1 MDKQYELYCL
11 ADPLFYDVPERG
23 RAVAANLDFAVARRD
38 LPGGWQRVARNE
50 WLVHQPPGVQ
60 IPEQG
65 WKIHV
70 SACLENADDVVAR
83 VWDYCIPRRV
93 SFKFLRS
100 RLLLHMR
107 SAKYAPRGASGKL
120 VTVYPLDDAHCELIC
135 RELASIL
142 AGQPGPYILSDLRIG
157 DGPLHVRYGGFAERY
172 CEDEKGELVAAIQE
186 PGGRLVPDRRD
197 PVFTLPAWV
206 TLPDFLVE
214 DLAAR
219 NATRTTELPYRI
231 ERALHFSNGGGV
243 YVATDLRTEEEVVL
257 KEARPHAGLAG
268 DGADAV
274 SRLRR
279 EQDILARLDGLDVA
293 PNARGYLELGGHH
306 FLVQDFIEGRPLNA
320 FFAEKYP
327 YLDPEPDAKRIDD
340 YTAWALK
347 IYGGVERAVAA
358 IHERG
363 IVFNDLHVF
372 NVMVR
377 PDETVALIDFE
388 AAAHVDEGRRPTIGN
403 PGFVAPRDR
412 AGFAIDRYSL
422 ACLRLALFA
431 PLTTLIPLDRAK
443 AAHLAEVIAE
453 LFPVD
458 RHFLDEAVCEIM
470 GAQAGAGP
478 RPQLPEFTADAEGW
492 ALARDALT
500 RAILA
505 SATPDRDD
513 RLFPGDV
520 RQFAPGGGLSLA
532 YGAAGVLYALS
543 VTGAGRFPEFE
554 EWLVQRATRLSPGT
568 RLGLYDGLL
577 GVAYVLD
584 GLGHRDAALQVAEVC
599 LGERWERLHLDLF
612 GGLAGFALAL
622 GQLGDATGEPA
633 LRDAALRAAGIVAAR
648 LPELEADATG
658 DRSDRGAGLFHGASG
673 LALLFIRMYE
683 RTGDTGYL
691 DRAATALRAD
701 LDRCVFDGKGAL
713 QVNEGWRILPYLA
726 KGGAGIG
733 SVLDDYLA
741 HRPDDDR
748 FVKAAA
754 GAARAA
760 CSPYYAEPQLF
771 NGRAG
776 MILHLSRRHAP
787 GAGTADA
794 RIAGHVRRLCWHAV
808 SYRGGLAFPGS
819 GLLRLSMD
827 LGTGTAG
834 VLLGLGAAQ
843 HTGPAHLPFM
853 EPTNDQPRRPSEVST
868 NPQTRR

>member
-1 MDKQYELYCL
+1 VDKQYELYCL

-23 RAVAANLDFAVARRD
+23 RAGAADPDFAVASRD
-38 LPGGWQRVARNE
+38 LPEGWKRVPRNE
-50 WLVHQPPGVQ
+50 WLVHQPQDEQ
-60 IPEQG
+60 IPTQG
-65 WKIHV
+65 WKIHI
-70 SACLENADDVVAR
+70 SACLENADEVLAG
-83 VWDYCIPRRV
+83 VWDYCVPRRI

-100 RLLLHMR
+100 QLLLHMR

-120 VTVYPLDDAHCELIC
+120 VTIYPLGDAQCELIC
-135 RELASIL
+135 KELGAIL
-142 AGQPGPYILSDLRIG
+142 DGQPGPYILTDLRIG
-157 DGPLHVRYGGFAERY
+157 DGPLHVRYGGFAEQY
-172 CEDEKGELVAAIQE
+172 CEDEKGELVTAIRE

-197 PVFTLPAWV
+197 PVFTVPAWV
-206 TLPDFLVE
+206 TLPEFLAE

-243 YVATDLRTEEEVVL
+243 YVATDLRTQEEVVL

-279 EQDILARLDGLDVA
+279 ERDILTRLEGLEVV
-293 PNARGYLELGGHH
+293 PNVRGYLELGGHH
-306 FLVQDFIEGRPLNA
+306 FLVQDLIPGRTLNA
-320 FFAEKYP
+320 FFAEKHP
-327 YLDPEPDAKRIDD
+327 YFDPEPDPKRIAD

-347 IYGGVERAVAA
+347 MYRGVERAVIA

-363 IVFNDLHVF
+363 IVFNDLHIF

-412 AGFAIDRYSL
+412 TGFAIDRYSL

-431 PLTTLIPLDRAK
+431 PLTTLIAMDRAK

-458 RHFLDEAVCEIM
+458 RKFLDESVDEIM
-470 GAQAGAGP
+470 GAQAGRGNGAPKP
-478 RPQLPEFTADAEGW
+478 RLPAFTADAPGW
-492 ALARDALT
+492 AEARDALT

-520 RQFAPGGGLSLA
+520 KQFATGGGMSLA

-543 VTGAGRFPEFE
+543 ATGAGRFPEYE
-554 EWLVQRATRLSPGT
+554 EWLIERATRLTPGT
-568 RLGLYDGLL
+568 RPGLYDGML
-577 GVAYVLD
+577 GAAYVLD
-584 GLGHRDAALQVAEVC
+584 GLGHRQAALQVAEVC

-622 GQLGDATGEPA
+622 GHLGDAMDEPA
-633 LRDAALRAAGIVAAR
+633 LRDAAVRAAGIVATR
-648 LPELEADATG
+648 LPEVETGAAG
-658 DRSDRGAGLFHGASG
+658 DRSDRGVGLLHGAAG
-673 LALLFIRMYE
+673 MALLFVRMYE
-683 RTGDTGYL
+683 RTADTGYL

-701 LDRCVFDGKGAL
+701 LDRCVFDSNGAL
-713 QVNEGWRILPYLA
+713 HVDEGWRIMPYLA
-726 KGGAGIG
+726 RGGAGIG

-741 HRPDDDR
+741 HRPDDER

-754 GAARAA
+754 GARLAA

-771 NGRAG
+771 AGRAG

-787 GAGTADA
+787 GAAAADA
-794 RIAGHVRRLCWHAV
+794 RVAAQIRRLPWHAV
-808 SYRGGLAFPGS
+808 PYRGGLAFPGS

-834 VLLGLGAAQ
+834 VLLGLGAAL
-843 HTGPAHLPFM
+843 HDEPAHLPFM
-853 EPTNDQPRRPSEVST
+853 EPITDQPRRPSEVST
-868 NPQTRR
+868 NP